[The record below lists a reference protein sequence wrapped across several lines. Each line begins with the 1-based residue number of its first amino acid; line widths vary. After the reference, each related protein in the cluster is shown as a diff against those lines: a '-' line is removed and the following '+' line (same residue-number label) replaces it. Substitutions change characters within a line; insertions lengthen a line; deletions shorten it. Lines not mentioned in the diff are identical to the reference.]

1 MPTNV
6 PRRASEASGS
16 RLSTPGPSAAQ
27 QAAEGE
33 QLGLRR
39 LIGLQG
45 AYYVT
50 MGAWAIVHRRSF
62 EAVTGRK
69 TDYWL
74 VRTVGLLAAAIGAS
88 LLIGAMRDE
97 QPSPEAVALA
107 GGSAASFAL
116 VDVVYVARR
125 RISPIYLADAAL
137 HAALAALAFAAR
149 RGSGGSA
156 QPGALA

>member
-1 MPTNV
+1 MPTDV
-6 PRRASEASGS
+6 PRRASKAGS
-16 RLSTPGPSAAQ
+16 RLSTLSI
-27 QAAEGE
+27 
-33 QLGLRR
+33 RR

-45 AYYVT
+45 AYYVAT
-50 MGAWAIVHRRSF
+50 GAWAIVHRRSF

-88 LLIGAMRDE
+88 LLVAATRDE
-97 QPSPEAVALA
+97 GPSPEAVVLA

-137 HAALAALAFAAR
+137 HALLAALALAAR
-149 RGSGGSA
+149 RGSRGRA
-156 QPGALA
+156 QPGAVA

>member
-1 MPTNV
+1 M
-6 PRRASEASGS
+6 AGGS
-16 RLSTPGPSAAQ
+16 RPSTPGSSRQ
-27 QAAEGE
+27 
-33 QLGLRR
+33 

-45 AYYVT
+45 AYYVAT
-50 MGAWAIVHRRSF
+50 GAWAIVHRRSF

-88 LLIGAMRDE
+88 LLVAATRE
-97 QPSPEAVALA
+97 ERPSPEAVALA

-116 VDVVYVARR
+116 VDVVYVWRR

-137 HAALAALAFAAR
+137 HALLAALALAAR
-149 RGSGGSA
+149 PGSRGRA
-156 QPGALA
+156 LPGAMA